1 MIIDYDDNSPVI
13 PTDPDTGDID
23 WLGVKQLAMR
33 QHDWYARGASVM
45 PVNQRLVNMWYI
57 YCWMKYSGY
66 APIAMRALA
75 SIMWFECGFDGSQW
89 GTGRVRSDTA
99 YEDIIDNPIYEEGH
113 ESDPDYIIGYYGLTK
128 IVASNWATL
137 PDSWPINLSIPIASQ
152 LTNPVI
158 MTYPSYGLV
167 QWTPYGILWAHSD
180 LYGDSLGED
189 WSRLWL
195 NNSTLQCFTLD
206 WEESIADATPTGQQT
221 GATYYGEWIND
232 RHAGEADIVEC
243 TWQEWKDDS
252 YLSEVTG
259 PDDDLFLNSCHQF
272 IVHYIHGTPAQATNA
287 DTERLTVLHQ
297 YIDNAF
303 TIWDNNGGGGL
314 LDLPEPPGTIG
325 DPWHLTFYAI
335 LGKWRK
341 RQNVRTILF

>member
-1 MIIDYDDNSPVI
+1 MIIDYNDNSPPI
-13 PTDPDTGDID
+13 PTDPDTGVID
-23 WLGVKQLAMR
+23 WLGVKQLAIH

-66 APIAMRALA
+66 GPIAMRALA
-75 SIMWFECGFDGSQW
+75 SMMWYESGYDGSQW
-89 GTGRVRSDTA
+89 GTGLVRSDTA
-99 YEDIIDNPIYEEGH
+99 YRQINDPIYERDHEG
-113 ESDPDYIIGYYGLTK
+113 DPDYIIGYKGYTK
-128 IVASNWATL
+128 IVASNWTAL
-137 PDSWPINLSIPIASQ
+137 PDAPIVWNIPIAGN

-167 QWTPYGILWAHSD
+167 QWTPYTVLRGHSD
-180 LYGDSLGED
+180 AYGQQVGEN
-189 WSRLWL
+189 WINAYL
-195 NNSTLQCFTLD
+195 NNSTLQCFILD
-206 WEESIADATPTGQQT
+206 WEQSIADVTPPEGQSSL
-221 GATYYGEWIND
+221 TYMGEWVD
-232 RHAGEADIVEC
+232 RRGVGDYPDIVEC

-252 YLSEVTG
+252 YLSEITG
-259 PDDDLFLNSCHQF
+259 TADDLFLNSCHQF
-272 IVHYIHGTPAQATNA
+272 IVHYVHGNPYER

-325 DPWHLTFYAI
+325 DPWHLALYAI
-335 LGKWRK
+335 LGKRRNK
-341 RQNVRTILF
+341 CNVRTILF